1 MERSIDEEEDD
12 GYDKD
17 IVNTGIYKT
26 SGTIK
31 FSSKTQ
37 CIVFLNNIIM
47 LGYARYDN
55 EPLYGSSDI
64 WHKNELPYKKLPG
77 LQRNSVSSSVSFG
90 WNIWRS
96 VGW

>member
-1 MERSIDEEEDD
+1 MTKHGKNVRKCVGKVLTQIQQKSLLKDREGEHCIIKFPKLMERSIDEEEDD

-47 LGYARYDN
+47 LGYA
-55 EPLYGSSDI
+55 
-64 WHKNELPYKKLPG
+64 
-77 LQRNSVSSSVSFG
+77 
-90 WNIWRS
+90 
-96 VGW
+96 

>member
-90 WNIWRS
+90 
-96 VGW
+96 